1 MKGTSSIKQVCVYC
15 ASSAQLAPKYFAAAA
30 QMGDILAESGIRLIY
45 GGGSTGLMG
54 KVADHVLAGGGEV
67 IGVIPEF
74 MDEIELG
81 HKGVNLQVV
90 PDMHTRKRRF
100 FEGTDALI
108 TLPGGCG
115 TLEELL
121 EAITWKRLGLLTCPI
136 IIVNTDGYFDPM
148 VEMLNRCVDEKFMNP
163 MHRTMWTVVDTADE
177 VLAAIENAPS
187 WSKDNF
193 KLAVMN
199 HNLGEAL

>member
-1 MKGTSSIKQVCVYC
+1 MDQLKQIAVYC
-15 ASSAQLAPKYFAAAA
+15 ASSAELAPKYFDTAAR
-30 QMGDILAESGIRLIY
+30 MGDILAAEGIRLIY

-54 KVADHVLAGGGEV
+54 KIADHVLAGGGEV

-81 HKGVNLQVV
+81 HKGVQLEVV

-100 FEGTDALI
+100 FEGTDAII

-115 TLEELL
+115 TLEEFL
-121 EAITWKRLGLLTCPI
+121 EAITWKRLGLLTCPM
-136 IIVNTDGYFDPM
+136 IVVNVDGYYDPLLQ
-148 VEMLNRCVDEKFMNP
+148 MLDHAVNEKFMNP
-163 MHRTMWTVVDTADE
+163 KHREMWTVVNSADE
-177 VLAAIENAPS
+177 VLDAIRQAPS

-193 KLAVMN
+193 KIAVMDR
-199 HNLGEAL
+199 NLGDAL

>member
-1 MKGTSSIKQVCVYC
+1 
-15 ASSAQLAPKYFAAAA
+15 
-30 QMGDILAESGIRLIY
+30 MGDILAESGIRLIY

-136 IIVNTDGYFDPM
+136 IIVNTDGYFNPM

-163 MHRTMWTVVDTADE
+163 KHRTMWTVVNTADE
-177 VLAAIENAPS
+177 VLAAIENAPT

-193 KLAVMN
+193 KMAVMN
-199 HNLGEAL
+199 RNLGDAL

>member
-1 MKGTSSIKQVCVYC
+1 MVDRIKQVCVYC
-15 ASSAQLAPKYFAAAA
+15 ASSSELAPKYFEAAAR
-30 QMGDILAESGIRLIY
+30 MGDLLAAENIRLIY

-74 MDEIELG
+74 MHSIELG
-81 HKGVNLQVV
+81 HKGVQLQVV

-100 FEGTDALI
+100 FEGTEALI

-115 TLEELL
+115 TFEELL

-136 IIVNTDGYFDPM
+136 IIVNVDGYYHPM
-148 VEMLNRCVDEKFMNP
+148 IEMLNRSVNEKFMNP
-163 MHRTMWTVVDTADE
+163 KHLDMWTVVSNPDE
-177 VLAAIENAPS
+177 VLDAIYNAPP
-187 WSKDNF
+187 WSNDYSKVAVKDR
-193 KLAVMN
+193 
-199 HNLGEAL
+199 NLGESL